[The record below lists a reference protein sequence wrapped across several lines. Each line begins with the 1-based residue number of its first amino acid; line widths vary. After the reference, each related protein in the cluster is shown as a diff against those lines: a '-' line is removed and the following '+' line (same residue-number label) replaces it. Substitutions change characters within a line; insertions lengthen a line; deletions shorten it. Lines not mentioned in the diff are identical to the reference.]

1 MPGWFVVL
9 VVTHPWVGR
18 TGQVNIGVLTRF
30 VPPGLVGRAIAG
42 RTLDKSRRDGPLPM
56 GFAVYF
62 ELALA
67 LFAGDSYEDV
77 ADDLVGS
84 IPELREGVPVKSAL
98 LGARRRL
105 GEEAM
110 RAVFEH
116 VVAQPVAG
124 SRTIG
129 ARWMGFRTFG
139 VNGFSLEVP
148 DTEANRACFD
158 GPSASNGRNPARPVG
173 YPQAKVVTLA
183 ETGTRAVRAAAIGGY
198 RTGEIGLATPLAAA
212 VGPSD
217 LVLFDRGF
225 PSIALW
231 QAYTR
236 RGAAIVMRA
245 KASMGRTPVGELADG
260 TYLAQMWTDHRRGK
274 GCGEHITFR
283 VIEYRVDDGETIR
296 LVTSLL
302 DPDRYPA
309 AALAALYAERWQSET
324 GNLQIKTL
332 QMGRGAIL
340 RSREPTLVRQEI
352 YAHLTVNHALARLT
366 TFMADERGHD
376 PERISFT
383 KVLKEA
389 RRTVIQQAARTLAMA
404 AHHAMDIADN
414 LRRYVNPE
422 RQPRASQRTLKRIR
436 ARFPPRPATARSK
449 PVTTKTPPKTIT
461 LRPRPAN

>member
-1 MPGWFVVL
+1 ML

-18 TGQVNIGVLTRF
+18 TGQVNIGVLTQF
-30 VPPGLVGRAIAG
+30 VPPDLVERAIAG
-42 RTLDKSRRDGPLPM
+42 RTLDKSRRAGPLPM

-67 LFAGDSYEDV
+67 LFAGNSYEGV
-77 ADDLVGS
+77 AADLVGS
-84 IPELREGVPVKSAL
+84 IPSLCEGVPAKSAL

-116 VVAQPVAG
+116 VVAAPVAG
-124 SRTIG
+124 ERTIG
-129 ARWMGFRTFG
+129 ARWLGFRTFG
-139 VNGFSLEVP
+139 VDGFSLEVP

-158 GPSASNGRNPARPVG
+158 GPSASNGCNPARPVG

-183 ETGTRAVRAAAIGGY
+183 ETGTRAPRAAAIGGY
-198 RTGEIGLATPLAAA
+198 RTGEIELATTLATA
-212 VGPSD
+212 VGHGD

-231 QAYTR
+231 QAFTE

-245 KASMGRTPVGELADG
+245 KANLGRTPVGELADG
-260 TYLAQMWTDHRRGK
+260 TYLAQMWTNRRRGH
-274 GCGEHITFR
+274 GYGQHITFR
-283 VIEYRVDDGETIR
+283 VIEYQVDGGEPIR
-296 LVTSLL
+296 LWTSLL
-302 DPDRYPA
+302 ETDRYPA

-340 RSREPTLVRQEI
+340 RSREPALVRQEI
-352 YAHLTVNHALARLT
+352 YALTRLT
-366 TFMADERGHD
+366 TLMADERGQD

-383 KVLKEA
+383 KVLKEV
-389 RRTVIQQAARTLAMA
+389 RRTVIKQATRTLAMA
-404 AHHAMDIADN
+404 ARYAMDIADN

-422 RQPRASQRTLKRIR
+422 REPRASERTLKRVR
-436 ARFPPRPATARSK
+436 NRFPPRPATARGK
-449 PVTTKTPPKTIT
+449 PVTTNTPPRTIT
-461 LRPRPAN
+461 LRPAPAN